1 LLFTV
6 KKTKFMSRVREKTTV
21 EVSPFEYKYLTGR
34 FEMSDTIIPVSTP
47 PPTTPRN
54 QSPQREPEGES
65 SSETPSAPPTEQD
78 VATRV
83 DVTA

>member
-1 LLFTV
+1 
-6 KKTKFMSRVREKTTV
+6 
-21 EVSPFEYKYLTGR
+21 
-34 FEMSDTIIPVSTP
+34 MSDTINPVSAP
-47 PPTTPRN
+47 PPTPTTPRN